1 MLKHWL
7 APLGLRGRG
16 SRGATAGGSMLT
28 LAGLGSTHVTRPG
41 RAPAIDATL
50 MVVVSALILIGTVM
64 VYSASISLAD
74 SPRFNVAPTHFLVR
88 HLLSLG
94 IAFTAAVLVFQNES

>member
-1 MLKHWL
+1 
-7 APLGLRGRG
+7 
-16 SRGATAGGSMLT
+16 
-28 LAGLGSTHVTRPG
+28 
-41 RAPAIDATL
+41 
-50 MVVVSALILIGTVM
+50 M

-94 IAFTAAVLVFQNES
+94 IASRRQCWCSDPDANLATSGAMDLCRGSSRC

>member
-28 LAGLGSTHVTRPG
+28 LAGLGSTHVTPR
-41 RAPAIDATL
+41 
-50 MVVVSALILIGTVM
+50 
-64 VYSASISLAD
+64 LA
-74 SPRFNVAPTHFLVR
+74 VR
-88 HLLSLG
+88 RRS
-94 IAFTAAVLVFQNES
+94 TQR